1 MEVRIG
7 VVHTA
12 KELTFETD
20 AEPDAIIT
28 TLEDAIAK
36 GASLVWLEDGK
47 GRKVGIPADKVGY
60 VELVV
65 DDGTRKV
72 GFGR

>member
-7 VVHTA
+7 VIHTA
-12 KELTFETD
+12 KELTFDTD
-20 AEPDAIIT
+20 AEPDAIVKA
-28 TLEDAIAK
+28 LEDAIAE
-36 GASLVWLEDGK
+36 GVSLLWLEDGK
-47 GRKVGIPADKVGY
+47 GRKVGVPADKVGY
-60 VELVV
+60 VELIV

>member
-12 KELTFETD
+12 KELSFETD
-20 AEPDAIIT
+20 AEPDAIVK
-28 TLEDAIAK
+28 TLEAAIAK

-47 GRKVGIPADKVGY
+47 GRKVGVPADKVGY

>member
-7 VVHTA
+7 VVHTP

-20 AEPDAIIT
+20 AEPASVIS

-47 GRKVGIPADKVGY
+47 GRQVGVPADKVAY
-60 VELVV
+60 VELIV
-65 DDGTRKV
+65 DDASRKV

>member
-20 AEPDAIIT
+20 ADADSIIS
-28 TLEDAIAK
+28 TLEDAISK
-36 GASLVWLEDGK
+36 GTSLVWLEDGK
-47 GRKVGIPADKVGY
+47 GRKVGVPADKVGY
-60 VELVV
+60 VELIV
-65 DDGTRKV
+65 DDASRKV

>member
-12 KELTFETD
+12 KELSYETD
-20 AEPDAIIT
+20 ADAESVISVI
-28 TLEDAIAK
+28 EAAVAAGK
-36 GASLVWLEDGK
+36 NFVWLEDGK
-47 GRKVGIPADKVGY
+47 GRKIGVPADKVGY
-60 VELVV
+60 VEIVV
-65 DDGTRKV
+65 DDPSRKV

>member
-12 KELTFETD
+12 KELTLETEAD
-20 AEPDAIIT
+20 AESVIKT
-28 TLEDAIAK
+28 VEDAVAAGK
-36 GASLVWLEDGK
+36 SFVWLEDGK
-47 GRKVGIPADKVGY
+47 GRKIGVPADKIGY
-60 VELVV
+60 VEVV
-65 DDGTRKV
+65 VEDGSRKV

>member
-7 VVHTA
+7 VIHTA
-12 KELTFETD
+12 KELTFDTD
-20 AEPDAIIT
+20 AEPDTIVKS
-28 TLEDAIAK
+28 LEDAIAE
-36 GASLVWLEDGK
+36 GVSLLWLEDGK

>member
-7 VVHTA
+7 VIHTA

-20 AEPDAIIT
+20 AEPDAFIS

-36 GASLVWLEDGK
+36 GAALVWLEDGK
-47 GRKVGIPADKVGY
+47 GRKVGVPADKVGY

-65 DDGTRKV
+65 DDGSRKV

>member
-7 VVHTA
+7 VIHTA

-20 AEPDAIIT
+20 AEPESIVS
-28 TLEDAIAK
+28 TLEEAIAN
-36 GASLVWLEDGK
+36 GAALVWLEDGK

>member
-7 VVHTA
+7 VIHTA

-20 AEPDAIIT
+20 AEPATIVS
-28 TLEDAIAK
+28 TLEEAISN

>member
-20 AEPDAIIT
+20 AEPDAIVS
-28 TLEDAIAK
+28 TLEDAIK
-36 GASLVWLEDGK
+36 NGAALVWLEDGK
-47 GRKVGIPADKVGY
+47 GRKVGVPADKVGY

-65 DDGTRKV
+65 DDGSRKV

>member
-7 VVHTA
+7 VIHTP
-12 KELTFETD
+12 KELVFESD
-20 AEPDAIIT
+20 ATPDSVSE

-36 GASLVWLEDGK
+36 GLSLVWLEDGK
-47 GRKVGIPADKVGY
+47 GRKVGVPADKIAY
-60 VELVV
+60 VELLV
-65 DDGTRKV
+65 DDGSRKV

>member
-20 AEPDAIIT
+20 AEPEAIIS
-28 TLEDAIAK
+28 TLEDAIKNGSA
-36 GASLVWLEDGK
+36 LVWLEDGK
-47 GRKVGIPADKVGY
+47 GRKVGVPADKVGY

-65 DDGTRKV
+65 DDGSRKV

>member
-20 AEPDAIIT
+20 ADPDSIVQ

-36 GASLVWLEDGK
+36 GLSLLWLEDGK
-47 GRKVGIPADKVGY
+47 GRKVGVPADKVGY
-60 VELVV
+60 VELIV

>member
-12 KELTFETD
+12 KELTLETD
-20 AEPDAIIT
+20 ADADSVIKSV
-28 TLEDAIAK
+28 EDAVTAGK
-36 GASLVWLEDGK
+36 SFVWLEDGK
-47 GRKVGIPADKVGY
+47 GRKIGVPADKIGY
-60 VELVV
+60 IEVVV
-65 DDGTRKV
+65 DDNSRKV

>member
-7 VVHTA
+7 VIHTA

-20 AEPDAIIT
+20 AEPDAIIS
-28 TLEDAIAK
+28 TLEDAIK
-36 GASLVWLEDGK
+36 NGAALVWLEDGK
-47 GRKVGIPADKVGY
+47 GRKVGVPADKVGY
-60 VELVV
+60 VELIV